1 MEQVAPDPNKAF
13 DAAIQ
18 TVEDEWTMVR
28 PISAGAALGPA
39 VLEENRNSATW
50 ERMHDLA
57 QELWRIS
64 CAITVTPIWRWNV
77 DQIHGRNSGLTLEGA
92 LRGLRS
98 ALLETH
104 RRYVARLLRNLGR
117 TSI

>member
-39 VLEENRNSATW
+39 VLEGKAMRLGSSVTRRGI
-50 ERMHDLA
+50 ERFETSLA
-57 QELWRIS
+57 
-64 CAITVTPIWRWNV
+64 A
-77 DQIHGRNSGLTLEGA
+77 
-92 LRGLRS
+92 
-98 ALLETH
+98 
-104 RRYVARLLRNLGR
+104 Y
-117 TSI
+117 

>member
-64 CAITVTPIWRWNV
+64 CAVTVTPIWR
-77 DQIHGRNSGLTLEGA
+77 
-92 LRGLRS
+92 
-98 ALLETH
+98 
-104 RRYVARLLRNLGR
+104 
-117 TSI
+117 